1 MKYIDFDIKNP
12 NCIHCFMSDRVA
24 ATVYSEVLANGK
36 NETGGV
42 FIGYIINRI
51 WYIVEAVDAGMRTV
65 NSEVFFEWDK
75 SYVNH
80 QIKKLSP
87 IYRIP
92 LTVLGFWHRHP
103 GDMNFFSGTD
113 ENTIQENLRNMRL
126 GLLSMLVNTDPKL
139 RMTIYYCYGDDI
151 MKIRYD
157 IGDDYFPDEYL
168 CYASSADIE
177 ARAAKEGRKLEIFYE
192 PVFKPEELKLN

>member
-1 MKYIDFDIKNP
+1 
-12 NCIHCFMSDRVA
+12 
-24 ATVYSEVLANGK
+24 
-36 NETGGV
+36 
-42 FIGYIINRI
+42 
-51 WYIVEAVDAGMRTV
+51 
-65 NSEVFFEWDK
+65 
-75 SYVNH
+75 
-80 QIKKLSP
+80 
-87 IYRIP
+87 
-92 LTVLGFWHRHP
+92 
-103 GDMNFFSGTD
+103 
-113 ENTIQENLRNMRL
+113 MRL